1 MIRWPKSV
9 RPLLT
14 SFVIGCAL
22 PANGQEPT
30 DSILSAT
37 NLDIKADLSTV
48 DLETNETILSGNVRV
63 THQDTVFLA
72 DEIRWHPSGNVATAS
87 GNARATHLGSVF
99 MADEIRWNRPANLVT
114 ATGHALLQ
122 RGVLRLLAETLAYD
136 LTSETYQVQ
145 DVRFGRDPYYFS
157 AKELAGGAE
166 KLEFSDATLSFG
178 EPGFGT
184 PTLRAKSLTYYP
196 GTDRIKASGAR
207 VGLGVFQFLPVPTV
221 SLPLSG
227 PDLFEITIDGGASS
241 RLGLFGRIGA
251 TVPISDRW
259 RAGADI
265 GIYTNR
271 GVMAGPAFGYEW
283 ENPDGSSA
291 WGRFT
296 SGYIRDSGNRGDLGF
311 DVVGDAI
318 GEDRGLIGWNHQQII
333 NENLTL
339 NGEFNYWSD
348 SEVLRDFRSRD
359 FFPVQ
364 VPDSFIELNYT
375 TTNTVSGIFLRA
387 QPNDFHEVRQRLP
400 ELNWQLLPTPLAQGV
415 IQEAQ
420 TSIGVLRHKSPGS
433 PTTTQTE
440 RFDAYYGLSRPWSPA
455 SWFAVN
461 PVLGARLTHY
471 TDTVGPSSDTTRALG
486 EFGVD
491 AQMRFSGTFDT
502 QNDLWGID
510 GLRHLITPRVSYRYI
525 PDADKGQASI
535 PQIDRRVFATYLEP
549 LGLGARRQI
558 DDLTR
563 THTLRLAIDQRL
575 QTRDKTYGSRDLAQL
590 NVAVD
595 ARFDRPTGARTL
607 SALHTELRLSPAP
620 FLDVDLYHR
629 ATPGDWTMREL
640 NTAIT
645 LHSADQWQIQFA
657 NHYLENDIQ
666 EFIGAIAYRF
676 NEVWEGYTRH
686 HFDSRRS
693 RFVEQSYGV
702 RQTIANRWQVGY
714 ELSFFEGNRR
724 ESDFGF
730 SVRLDILN
738 F

>member
-1 MIRWPKSV
+1 MNRWFKSTCSS
-9 RPLLT
+9 L
-14 SFVIGCAL
+14 AL
-22 PANGQEPT
+22 IALGPA
-30 DSILSAT
+30 LSAVAQDAVT
-37 NLDIKADLSTV
+37 NPSTFSPNI
-48 DLETNETILSGNVRV
+48 T
-63 THQDTVFLA
+63 A
-72 DEIRWHPSGNVATAS
+72 DELNIDFETQEAVYS
-87 GNARATHLGSVF
+87 GNARASHGETVF
-99 MADEIRWNRPANLVT
+99 LADEIRWNRPANRAS
-114 ATGHALLQ
+114 ATGNTLLQ
-122 RGVLRLLAETLAYD
+122 RGNLRLLAEALSYD
-136 LTSETYQVQ
+136 LTTETYQVQ
-145 DVRFGRDPYYFS
+145 DVRMGRDPYYFS
-157 AKELAGGAE
+157 AKQLVGGANQ
-166 KLEFSDATLSFG
+166 LEFSDATLSFG
-178 EPGFGT
+178 EPGFWT

-196 GTDRIKASGAR
+196 GSDRIKASGAR
-207 VGLGVFQFLPVPTV
+207 VGLGVFQFLPVPMV

-241 RLGLFGRIGA
+241 RLGLYGRIGA

-283 ENPDGSSA
+283 QNLDGSGA
-291 WGRFT
+291 MGRFT

-311 DVVGDAI
+311 DVLGDAI
-318 GEDRGLIGWNHQQII
+318 GEDRGLIGWTHQQTI

-375 TTNTVSGIFLRA
+375 TTNTVSGVFLRA
-387 QPNDFHEVRQRLP
+387 QPNDFHEIRQRLP
-400 ELNWQLLPTPLAQGV
+400 ELNWQLLPTPLAQGIV
-415 IQEAQ
+415 QEAQ
-420 TSIGVLRHKSPGS
+420 TSIGVLRRKSPGS
-433 PTTTQTE
+433 PTTVQTE
-440 RFDAYYGLSRPWSPA
+440 RFDAYYGLSRPWSPT

-461 PVLGARLTHY
+461 PVLGTRLTHY
-471 TDTVGPSSDTTRALG
+471 TDTVGPSSDITRALG

-525 PDADKGQASI
+525 PDTDEDQASI